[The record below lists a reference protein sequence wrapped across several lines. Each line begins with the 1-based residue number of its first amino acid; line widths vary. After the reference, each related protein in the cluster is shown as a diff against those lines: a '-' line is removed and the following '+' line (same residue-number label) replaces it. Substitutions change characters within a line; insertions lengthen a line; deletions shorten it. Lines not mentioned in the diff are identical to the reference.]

1 VVDGQA
7 VAPVWRGHYVAALFA
22 QSGDLAS
29 KLENK
34 GFEVVVL
41 GESEAMWAEPTS
53 ALAKLLGEPA

>member
-1 VVDGQA
+1 MVDGQA